1 MYTSAGFFSTAMR
14 FPVQR
19 PVQRELG
26 ENASTRRGSMY
37 LFKRNG
43 IYYLE
48 YSKDGGKPRR
58 ISTHKKFK
66 QEALEFLRTFDQQ
79 MKLRKKEESA
89 PISLKAF
96 VEQYLEYSETVH
108 TEKTTRAFRVT
119 FRMLEKWFADVP
131 LSEIATR
138 ELDRYFADRIR
149 ESSAYAARKDY
160 INLNS
165 AFNKAL
171 RDGQLTENPCKGIG
185 RIRIPEKLPLFLS
198 REEFQVLLTAIDNEE
213 IRELVIFAANTG
225 CRQGEII
232 NLRWDEVDLKGCRM
246 TLGNRE
252 HVTKSKRV
260 RSIPLNKLAL
270 EVLEK
275 RRDKSANEFVF
286 TLDGVPVDPTKLS
299 KRFKK
304 YVKKAK
310 LNEDLHF
317 HSLRHSFASWLVMQG
332 VSLFQV
338 QRLLGHSTPTTTQI
352 YAHLTNDNLAA
363 TVERLLEPSN

>member
-1 MYTSAGFFSTAMR
+1 
-14 FPVQR
+14 
-19 PVQRELG
+19 
-26 ENASTRRGSMY
+26 MY
-37 LFKRNG
+37 LFKRNNG

-48 YSKDGGKPRR
+48 FSDNGGKPKR
-58 ISTHKKFK
+58 ISTRKRFK
-66 QEALEFLRTFDQQ
+66 QEALEFLRNFDRQ
-79 MKLRKKEESA
+79 MKSRREEESA

-96 VEQYLEYSETVH
+96 VKQYLEYSETIH
-108 TEKTTRAFRVT
+108 TAKTTRAFRGT
-119 FRMLEKWFADVP
+119 FRMLEKWFGDVTLP
-131 LSEIATR
+131 EIKTR
-138 ELDRYFADRIR
+138 ELDRYFSERIR
-149 ESSAYAARKDY
+149 KSSAYAARKDY

-165 AFNKAL
+165 AFNNAL

-198 REEFQVLLTAIDNEE
+198 REEFQVLLTVIDNDEMK
-213 IRELVIFAANTG
+213 ELVIFAANTG

-252 HVTKSKRV
+252 HLTKSKRV

-270 EVLEK
+270 GVLEK
-275 RRDKSANEFVF
+275 RKDKSASELVF
-286 TLDGVPVDPTKLS
+286 ALDGSPVDPTKLS
-299 KRFKK
+299 KRFKR

-332 VSLFQV
+332 VSLYQV
-338 QRLLGHSTPTTTQI
+338 QMLLGHRAPTTTQI

-363 TVERLLEPSN
+363 TVEKLSEPSN